1 MGIFSSK
8 KIINVASTLYNMAG
22 DENDRP
28 DFIKGTLFGSVVSNS
43 PSLADDVQTSLF
55 EGPGMKQRQFFR
67 YCDRKDLKGMPN
79 TTIVNNVKLDP
90 TVVQGEIPASAVPPA
105 PAGLSLRVVTT
116 EVSDGD
122 FEPWINK
129 WILENHPERIGETYL
144 GEYEPS
150 TNTFSVEFPN
160 NDFFSW
166 LNDGTFGPVF
176 DSGKRY
182 VWAMYVEYKN
192 SSEAAVVQGTPTTGV
207 TTLPSLTGF
216 TEISSTGTFTPVTL
230 QRLRTTTLSYNNGD
244 PDVVT
249 EDAVD
254 ADVSDQLNTS
264 VDVHEREEVI
274 NKNGIEVH
282 GERQI
287 WNFTGTDTVVGG
299 YTDTVITN
307 TDLGGGVIETETSV
321 TTGEQVNETWTT
333 RYDTQDLYVGEQYG
347 PEQIFIYEENTG
359 NAVLD
364 VLLIEADAST
374 FQEFFPFMPVRLNN
388 VSILEPQFAD
398 DYNNL
403 KNAYRRAYQG
413 KNFADLVAAVEDN
426 ESINDID
433 YAYLCFGVSLNVK
446 EMACRKYIYNFMKK
460 MIPFQNIESGNAMT
474 QLQADVVAYDAAVQA
489 LEDWETSVD
498 NQNGGLWNLIGNRPE
513 LPSISS
519 PTTNTIRLSEGDY
532 NMDYRLRWIN
542 IEELQFNGTFQ
553 NKEGV
558 PVGLASPKVDDFILV
573 DGPTFTW
580 QVRETYNTRDGEEVR
595 FITNSIP
602 SMYIYWQVDSNT
614 YRRIQVWGFKSENY
628 IYGGKSVNITSAEAL
643 ADQDESG
650 FLVPLH
656 YPTMSEMNIVDYT
669 QMSTAN
675 AHIMFNS
682 YEVTKQKWYQ
692 RGIFRILLVIL
703 IIVIAVVVT
712 PGAFAAGSG
721 VLGGNLAIGT
731 ALGLTGTAALV
742 AGVVAN
748 YIASIIISEVLKIAG
763 TAIFGEKWGA
773 IFAAIAGMALGFA
786 MTGTSLFSA
795 EGLLK
800 LGNGIA
806 NAYSGWTFGDI
817 LERQKDLIDDENA
830 YEKRM
835 EYIQNLIDDLGAGNG
850 LNFNPM
856 FLTDYLDGNGS
867 RSDSGGYMPETAE
880 EFINRTTMLGSDI
893 VELTHSMVFDYT
905 EVARTLPRN

>member
-28 DFIKGTLFGSVVSNS
+28 DFIKGTLFGSVISGS
-43 PSLADDVQTSLF
+43 PSLADDIQTSLF

-67 YCDRKDLKGMPN
+67 YCDRVDLKGMPN
-79 TTIVNNVKLDP
+79 TTIVNDVKLDP
-90 TVVQGEIPASAVPPA
+90 LVVQGEIPPSAVPPA
-105 PAGLSLRVVTT
+105 PAGLNLRVVVT

-122 FEPWINK
+122 FEPWISR
-129 WILENHPERIGETYL
+129 WILENHPERIGENYL
-144 GEYEPS
+144 GEYIPA

-176 DSGKRY
+176 SSTKRY
-182 VWAMYVEYKN
+182 VWAKYVEYLD
-192 SSEAAVVQGTPTTGV
+192 SSEAPLVEGTPSVNVGI
-207 TTLPSLTGF
+207 LPDLTGF
-216 TEISSTGTFTPVTL
+216 TEISSTASFTPVTL
-230 QRLRTTTLSYNNGD
+230 QRTRTTTLSYNNGD
-244 PDVVT
+244 PDVIT
-249 EDAVD
+249 ENAVD
-254 ADVSDQLNTS
+254 ADVSAQLNTS

-274 NKNGIEVH
+274 SKNGIEVQ

-299 YTDTVITN
+299 YSDTVITN
-307 TDLGGGVIETETSV
+307 TDLGGGVIQTETSV

-333 RYDTQDLYVGEQYG
+333 RYDTQDLFVGEQYG
-347 PEQIFIYEENTG
+347 PEQIFIYEEGTG

-364 VLLIEADAST
+364 GLLVESDAST

-388 VSILEPQFAD
+388 VSIAEPQFAD
-398 DYNNL
+398 DYADL
-403 KNAYRRAYQG
+403 KKAYRRAYQG
-413 KNFADLVAAVEDN
+413 KNFDDLINTVEEND
-426 ESINDID
+426 SIEDID

-446 EMACRKYIYNFMKK
+446 EMACRKYVYNFMKK
-460 MIPFQNIESGNAMT
+460 MIPFQSAGSGNAMSDLAT
-474 QLQADVVAYDAAVQA
+474 DVANYQAALQALD
-489 LEDWETSVD
+489 DWEDSVSGRD
-498 NQNGGLWNLIGNRPE
+498 GGLWSLIGARPD
-513 LPSISS
+513 LPSIS
-519 PTTNTIRLSEGDY
+519 PPPTNTIRLAEGDY
-532 NMDYRLRWIN
+532 NMDYRLKWVH
-542 IEELQFNGTFQ
+542 IEENQFNGTFEG
-553 NKEGV
+553 KEGV
-558 PVGLASPKVDDFILV
+558 PVEVTNPKIDDFIIV

-580 QVRETYNTRDGEEVR
+580 QVRDTYNDRGGVEEIIYV
-595 FITNSIP
+595 TNSVP
-602 SMYIYWQVDSNT
+602 SMYIYWQVDANT

-643 ADQDESG
+643 ADTDESG
-650 FLVPLH
+650 FLIPLH

-675 AHIMFNS
+675 AHILFNS
-682 YEVTKQKWYQ
+682 YEVTKQKWYE
-692 RGIFRILLVIL
+692 RGIFKILIVIL
-703 IIVIAVVVT
+703 IIVIAVIVF
-712 PGAFAAGSG
+712 PGAFAAGG
-721 VLGGNLAIGT
+721 GILGGNAAIGA

-748 YIASIIISEVLKIAG
+748 YIASIIISEVLKIVG
-763 TAIFGEKWGA
+763 TALFGEKWGA
-773 IFAAIAGMALGFA
+773 VFAAIAGMALGFA

-800 LGNGIA
+800 LGNGLA
-806 NAYSGWTFGDI
+806 NAYSGWAAGDI
-817 LERQKDLIDDENA
+817 MERQDALNTDREG
-830 YEKRM
+830 YEDRM
-835 EYIQNLIDDLGAGNG
+835 EYIQDLIDGLGGND
-850 LNFNPM
+850 LNFNPI

-867 RSDSGGYMPETAE
+867 SGGSGGYMPETAE
-880 EFINRTTMLGSDI
+880 EYINRTTMLGSDI